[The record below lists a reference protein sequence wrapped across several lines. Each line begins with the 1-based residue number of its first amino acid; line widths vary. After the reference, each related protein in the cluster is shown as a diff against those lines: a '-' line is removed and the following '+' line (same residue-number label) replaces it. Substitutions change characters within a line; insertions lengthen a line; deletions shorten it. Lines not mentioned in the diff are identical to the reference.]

1 MNVYQFTIYITYC
14 VVVLLLRNVDTHELQ
29 VESIKSVPI
38 IKTEHPYL
46 TYTIR
51 LSIGTTTTTNDF
63 QDITV
68 QIDTTSPISVLPSSN
83 TTSFSSLSLNQT
95 LCTSTLTS
103 TLCGSLL
110 SDNISLNF
118 NTLLSSFT
126 FLLPTHITPS
136 VPFIGHLSLSY
147 LPHPTL
153 PSTTHILTTLKHQS
167 IISKSIFLISNNT
180 LYLGGIPRQFNNL
193 AYSSCALSSS
203 FSLDDE
209 FKHGWLCELS
219 HLIVDS
225 TNSDFTKHAV
235 ALYNTKVL
243 FATAHPYITV
253 PMYHYKLFKEEFLKK
268 HYVTECKE
276 MKSEKDELY
285 WVCEPTEKFAF
296 INVRFVIGGYVY
308 GFNSKKLFRK
318 GDNGKMEMVVRFK
331 KENDRV
337 WVFGVPF
344 FKEYTVVFNGE
355 DKEIGFYGGNKEDI
369 RTVWKGYTNYNNNS
383 NNHYTGMLICVAIV
397 VVLTVFTVASV
408 FSLWKGML
416 MKKEGKLIKN
426 ELAP

>member
-1 MNVYQFTIYITYC
+1 MNVFTIYITYC
-14 VVVLLLRNVDTHELQ
+14 LVILYNVHTHELQ

-46 TYTIR
+46 TYTIP
-51 LSIGTTTTTNDF
+51 LLIGATPSTTTTTTVF
-63 QDITV
+63 QNITV
-68 QIDTTSPISVLPSSN
+68 QIDTTSPISALPSL
-83 TTSFSSLSLNQT
+83 TTPSSSSTPLNQT
-95 LCTSTLTS
+95 ICTPTLTT
-103 TLCGSLL
+103 TLCGSLF
-110 SDNISLNF
+110 SDNISLNL

-126 FLLPTHITPS
+126 FLHPTHITPS

-153 PSTTHILTTLKHQS
+153 PSTTHLLTTLKHQS

-203 FSLDDE
+203 FALDDE
-209 FKHGWLCELS
+209 FKHGWLCELT

-225 TNSDFTKHAV
+225 TNSNFTQHAV

-253 PMYHYKLFKEEFLKK
+253 PMYHYKLFKEEFITK

-276 MKSEKDELY
+276 MNSEHDELF

-318 GDNGKMEMVVRFK
+318 GDNGKMEMVIRFK

-355 DKEIGFYGGNKEDI
+355 DKEIGFYGGDKEDI
-369 RTVWKGYTNYNNNS
+369 SATIYSNSNIS
-383 NNHYTGMLICVAIV
+383 NNHYSTGMLICVAV
-397 VVLTVFTVASV
+397 LVVLSVFIVSSV
-408 FSLWKGML
+408 FSLWKGIV

-426 ELAP
+426 ELAH